1 MSYKII
7 IDSCGELLE
16 EWKNN
21 EHFESVA
28 LTLNVGGENIIDDET
43 FDQADFLKKVAAC
56 PECPKSACPSPE
68 RYMRA
73 FDCDADHIY
82 AVTLSAE
89 LSGSYNSAKLGADL
103 LKEEY
108 PEKNIHVFNSRS
120 ASAGQTLILMK
131 IQECLNAGKDFKE
144 VVSEVEQYIEEQTT
158 LFVLESL
165 ETLRKNGRL
174 SGLKATL
181 VNVLNIKPVMGSTP
195 EGMIQQLD
203 MGRGMKKALM
213 KLVEQIGK
221 TVIHPTEKYL
231 MISHCNCLKRAEW
244 LKVEIEKKY
253 AFKGIVIVDTAGVAT
268 MYANDGGIIVAY

>member
-1 MSYKII
+1 MAYHIAV
-7 IDSCGELLE
+7 DSCTDMTAAM
-16 EWKNN
+16 KKD
-21 EHFESVA
+21 EHITLVP
-28 LTLNVGGENIIDDET
+28 LTLNVGEDKFIDDET
-43 FDQADFLKKVAAC
+43 FNQAEFLRHVAEC
-56 PECPKSACPSPE
+56 PEAPSSACPSPDA
-68 RYMRA
+68 YMQA
-73 FDCDADHIY
+73 YGYDNEDAY

-174 SGLKATL
+174 SGIKATL

-244 LKVEIEKKY
+244 LKVEIEKK
-253 AFKGIVIVDTAGVAT
+253 
-268 MYANDGGIIVAY
+268 